1 MQTEAERLR
10 DLAEEAPKLEQAMW
24 DDVVPGA
31 DAELSEDVD
40 LDILDEQGHGEDS
53 LEEDDDNLYQ
63 DSDAALPEDA
73 EERAIRRDQARQ
85 EDE

>member
-1 MQTEAERLR
+1 MDEVQLE
-10 DLAEEAPKLEQAMW
+10 LALE
-24 DDVVPGA
+24 VVA
-31 DAELSEDVD
+31 IFITKELGGIAVGINVD